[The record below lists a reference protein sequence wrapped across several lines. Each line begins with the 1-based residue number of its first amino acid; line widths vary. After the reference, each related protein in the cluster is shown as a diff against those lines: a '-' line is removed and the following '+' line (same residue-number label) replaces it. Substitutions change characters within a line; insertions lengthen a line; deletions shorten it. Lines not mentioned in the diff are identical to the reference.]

1 MELIFMGTGTS
12 QGVPMIA
19 YDKHQCDLS
28 DPRNHR
34 TRTSAH
40 VVMDGHHIQIDA
52 GPEFRMQCLAN
63 NIRQIDTF
71 ILTHGHAD
79 HLLGMDDLR
88 RFCDQRGG
96 DALDVYTSEEGEER
110 VRAVYPY
117 AVGEK
122 ARFKGYAAFRLH
134 RMPEVLELPGG
145 SVRSCLLPHGPI
157 EVLGLIFEEKSSGCR
172 LAYYTDCKS
181 VGPHAIGLA
190 RGVDVLVIDGL
201 RPDPHPSHLSIDEA
215 VEVSRQIGAG
225 RTYLTHLTHYIDHAT
240 VSARLPE
247 GVYLSQDGL
256 RLDWNG
262 G

>member
-63 NIRQIDTF
+63 DIRQIDTF

-117 AVGEK
+117 AVGRRRDSKVMQHSGCTACPTFWSFPGEWSGP
-122 ARFKGYAAFRLH
+122 ACFR
-134 RMPEVLELPGG
+134 M
-145 SVRSCLLPHGPI
+145 VRSQCWDWSSRKNQVADDWRITPI
-157 EVLGLIFEEKSSGCR
+157 AK
-172 LAYYTDCKS
+172 A
-181 VGPHAIGLA
+181 
-190 RGVDVLVIDGL
+190 
-201 RPDPHPSHLSIDEA
+201 
-215 VEVSRQIGAG
+215 
-225 RTYLTHLTHYIDHAT
+225 
-240 VSARLPE
+240 
-247 GVYLSQDGL
+247 
-256 RLDWNG
+256 
-262 G
+262 

>member
-1 MELIFMGTGTS
+1 MGTGTS

-19 YDKHQCDLS
+19 FDHHHCDLS

-34 TRTSAH
+34 SRTSAH

-52 GPEFRMQCLAN
+52 GPEFRAQCLAN
-63 NIRQIDTF
+63 DIRSIDTF

-79 HLLGMDDLR
+79 HVLGMDDLR

-110 VRAVYPY
+110 VRAIFPY

-145 SVRSCLLPHGPI
+145 WVRSCSLPHGRI
-157 EVLGLIFEEKSSGCR
+157 EVLGLVFEEKSSGRR
-172 LAYYTDCKS
+172 LAYYTDCKE
-181 VGPHAIGLA
+181 VGAEA
-190 RGVDVLVIDGL
+190 RKIAREVDVLVIDGL
-201 RPDPHPSHLSIDEA
+201 RPEPHPTHLCIDEA
-215 VEVSRQIGAG
+215 LAVAADLGA
-225 RTYLTHLTHYIDHAT
+225 RKTYLTHLTHHVDHAK
-240 VSARLPE
+240 VSAGLPA
-247 GVYLSQDGL
+247 GVCLPYDGL
-256 RLDWNG
+256 RVEV
-262 G
+262 